1 MGLEWLDYFHLVDN
15 GGEMDLFASMR
26 MYVAVVDGG
35 SFAAAADKLE
45 ISRAMVSKQIQ
56 KLEEHLGT
64 RLMNRTTLRLSLT
77 ETGREFY
84 ERSMQIIGDV
94 EEAEQIAGQMTRTPQ
109 GVLRVTI
116 PLSYG
121 QHRLG
126 AIIGDY
132 IQAYP
137 QVQLDISLS
146 DRKVDLVDEGMD
158 MAIRIGAMPQSD
170 LIARKIGGVRS
181 IICASPSYLARHGT
195 PQTPADLASHA
206 CLGYTLSGTGAEW
219 KLEGPEGSLVAPIS
233 GPIRADNGDI
243 IRLAARSGAGIAFQP
258 QFIVGDDIDS
268 GALVRVLPEWQS
280 AEMGVYAVYPS
291 RKHLS
296 AKVRTFVDFVVDA
309 LGA

>member
-1 MGLEWLDYFHLVDN
+1 
-15 GGEMDLFASMR
+15 MDLFSSMK

-45 ISRAMVSKQIQ
+45 VSRAMVSKQVQ

-64 RLMNRTTLRLSLT
+64 RLLNRTTRRLSLT

-84 ERSMQIIGDV
+84 ERSTQIMGDV
-94 EEAEQIAGQMTRTPQ
+94 DEAEQIAGRMTRMPQ

-121 QHRLG
+121 QHRL
-126 AIIGDY
+126 ATIIGDY
-132 IQAYP
+132 TQAYP

-146 DRKVDLVDEGMD
+146 DRKVDLVEDGFD
-158 MAIRIGAMPQSD
+158 LAIRIGSMPQSD

-181 IICASPSYLARHGT
+181 IVCASPAYVARHGA
-195 PQTPADLASHA
+195 PQAPAELARHA
-206 CLGYTLSGTGAEW
+206 CLGYTLTGSGADW
-219 KLEGPEGSLVAPIS
+219 RLESADGPVSVPIT

-243 IRLAARSGAGIAFQP
+243 LRLAALSGAGVVFQP
-258 QFIVGDDIDS
+258 WFIVGADIDA
-268 GALVRVLPEWQS
+268 GRLVRVLPDWQS
-280 AEMGVYAVYPS
+280 EELGVYAVYPS

-296 AKVRTFVDFVVDA
+296 AKVRTFVDFLAAAMPRDRS
-309 LGA
+309 

>member
-1 MGLEWLDYFHLVDN
+1 
-15 GGEMDLFASMR
+15 MR

-64 RLMNRTTLRLSLT
+64 RLMNRTTRRLSLT

-84 ERSMQIIGDV
+84 ERSTQIMGDV
-94 EEAEQIAGQMTRTPQ
+94 EEAEQIAGQMTRMPQ

-126 AIIGDY
+126 TVIGDY
-132 IQAYP
+132 TQAFP

-146 DRKVDLVDEGMD
+146 DRKVDLVDEGFD
-158 MAIRIGAMPQSD
+158 LAIRIGALPQSD
-170 LIARKIGGVRS
+170 LIARKLGAVRS
-181 IICASPSYLARHGT
+181 VACAAPAYLARHGA
-195 PQTPADLASHA
+195 PQTPADLAGHA
-206 CLGYTLSGTGAEW
+206 CLSYTLTGTGADW
-219 KLEGPEGSLVAPIS
+219 RLEGPDGLVSVPIS

-243 IRLAARSGAGIAFQP
+243 IRLAALGGAGIAFQP
-258 QFIVGDDIDS
+258 YFIVGADIEA
-268 GALVRVLPEWQS
+268 GRLVRVLPDWQS
-280 AEMGVYAVYPS
+280 PELGVYAVYPS

-296 AKVRTFVDFVVDA
+296 AKVRTFVDFLVAALEPGGDA
-309 LGA
+309 AG